1 MSKSKLGRGKLVAG
15 LGALALVA
23 GLLVLTATAV
33 SANGGGGWWFG
44 NRGDQESLLAD
55 ELGVTVDELEAAR
68 EAARTRSLDQAL
80 ADGQITQEQYDQV
93 QLHQSLQPYLDHD
106 ALVAAAL
113 GISVDKLGEQS
124 LGDWLDELGLDRE
137 TYQTNLQAAR
147 DAAIQRAVEDGV
159 ITQEQADTLGD
170 TLMLGGR
177 GARVGGMGGAEGV
190 RNGGVRSGGV
200 RRGGMQGGRSN
211 GGMGGGAMPGCDPLE
226 DSGFR
231 QRYAP
236 TSPDEA

>member
-33 SANGGGGWWFG
+33 SANGGGGWWWG
-44 NRGDQESLLAD
+44 NRSDQESLLAD
-55 ELGVTVDELEAAR
+55 ELGVTIEELETAR
-68 EAARTRSLDQAL
+68 EASRTRALDQAL

-93 QLHQSLQPYLDHD
+93 QQHQSLQPYLDRE

-113 GISVDKLGEQS
+113 GISVDQLGEQS
-124 LGDWLDELGLDRE
+124 LPDWLDELGLDRE
-137 TYQTNLQAAR
+137 TYQANLQAAR
-147 DAAIQRAVEDGV
+147 DEAIQRAVADGV

-177 GARVGGMGGAEGV
+177 GSRVGGFGGADGI
-190 RNGGVRSGGV
+190 RGGGVPVAVCVVDAAAVCAVTRCL
-200 RRGGMQGGRSN
+200 
-211 GGMGGGAMPGCDPLE
+211 A
-226 DSGFR
+226 
-231 QRYAP
+231 A
-236 TSPDEA
+236 TH

>member
-33 SANGGGGWWFG
+33 SANGGGGWWWG
-44 NRGDQESLLAD
+44 NRSDQDTLLAD
-55 ELGVTVDELEAAR
+55 ELGVTVEELETAR
-68 EAARTRSLDQAL
+68 EASRTRALDQAL

-93 QLHQSLQPYLDHD
+93 QQHQSLQPYLDRD
-106 ALVAAAL
+106 TLVAAAL
-113 GISVDKLGEQS
+113 GISVDQLGEQS
-124 LGDWLDELGLDRE
+124 LADWLDELGLDQE
-137 TYQTNLQAAR
+137 TYQANLQAAR
-147 DAAIQRAVEDGV
+147 DEAIQRAVADGV
-159 ITQEQADTLGD
+159 ITQEQADALGD

-177 GARVGGMGGAEGV
+177 GSRMGGFGGAEGI
-190 RNGGVRSGGV
+190 RGGGMRGGRSGGM
-200 RRGGMQGGRSN
+200 RGD
-211 GGMGGGAMPGCDPLE
+211 AMPGCDPLE

-231 QRYAP
+231 QRFAP